1 MPRQALLKT
10 IAFRILALPH
20 TGILRIAIDG
30 VDGAGK
36 TTFADELAAVLSPS
50 GRPIIRASVDS
61 FHNPRAVRYHAGK
74 TSPQGFF
81 NDSYNYDQ
89 LTGMLLAPL
98 SPGGNLHYKR
108 AAFDHTTDSPATSPE
123 EQATP
128 HSILLFDGIF
138 LHRHALRAY
147 WDFSIFLDVD
157 FSISIP
163 RGASRGQG
171 SPDPSSESNRRY
183 IEGQKLYIA
192 ECQPKSIA
200 TITINNND
208 IAHPYITA

>member
-10 IAFRILALPH
+10 IADRILALPH
-20 TGILRIAIDG
+20 TGILRVAIDG

-36 TTFADELAAVLSPS
+36 TTFADELAALLTPS

-61 FHNPRAVRYHAGK
+61 FHNPRAIRYRAGK
-74 TSPQGFF
+74 SSPNGFF

-89 LTGMLLAPL
+89 LKTLLLNPL
-98 SPGGNLHYKR
+98 SPGGNLRYKR
-108 AAFDHTTDSPATSPE
+108 AAFDHTTDSPVTSPE

-128 HSILLFDGIF
+128 DSILLFDGIF
-138 LHRHALRAY
+138 LHRQILRPY
-147 WDFSIFLDVD
+147 WHFSIFLDVD
-157 FSISIP
+157 FTISIP

-171 SPDPSSESNRRY
+171 SPDPQAESNRRY
-183 IEGQKLYIA
+183 IEGQKLYFA

-200 TITINNND
+200 TVTINNND
-208 IAHPYITA
+208 IDHPYIVA